1 MGWSSKQRHHGAI
14 YHVGKPFLP
23 QMLHGMEIFIKPFF
37 PGSCGYF
44 SPEWRQTIH
53 TWSIWEP
60 SFLKCFFVSHICSL
74 KTPHLFFLG
83 FGKSCLPVF
92 FAKTPS
98 MTWSFHAIFMP
109 GKNGVPTHKQHPSI
123 RNGSTYFKGEAQ
135 DSILE
140 PNQSLGMRDKDL
152 NELSADW

>member
-1 MGWSSKQRHHGAI
+1 
-14 YHVGKPFLP
+14 
-23 QMLHGMEIFIKPFF
+23 MLHGMEIFIKPFF

-60 SFLKCFFVSHICSL
+60 SFLKCFFEPYLYHICSL

-83 FGKSCLPVF
+83 FGNSCLPVF
-92 FAKTPS
+92 RQDPKHDVIPS
-98 MTWSFHAIFMP
+98 AIFMP